1 VQNIQR
7 RDGERVVWV
16 TADVVSDLMSDIN
29 TDMKDNFLPDVEKR
43 FPGLKVGVSG
53 NAESEERF
61 MGELVSLFA
70 IALFVMYALIAVA
83 FRSYWLPLLVM
94 TAIPFGFMGAVYGH
108 WLFGVSMAMFS
119 YFGIGAAAGVVVN
132 DNLVLV
138 DYVER
143 LRKEGKNAADA
154 VVTAG
159 VARFRPI
166 LLTSVTTFVGL
177 MPIMAERSTDAQFL
191 KPAVLS
197 LAFGVLFALFVSL
210 LMVPALYCVGDD
222 INAFLTRVKAWFRQ
236 QFGDGDEPTALES
249 GSSEPV
255 PSETIPVLPG
265 SQP

>member
-1 VQNIQR
+1 LLSLAEIEVATGVQNIDR

-16 TADVVSDLMSDIN
+16 TADVTGDLMSDIN
-29 TDMKDNFLPDVEKR
+29 TDMKDNFLPQIEKKY
-43 FPGLKVGVSG
+43 PGIKIGVSG
-53 NAESEERF
+53 NAESEELF
-61 MGELVSLFA
+61 MSELVSLFG

-138 DYVER
+138 DYVGR
-143 LRKEGKNAADA
+143 LRQQGQNALEA

-222 INAFLTRVKAWFRQ
+222 LRALLQSLKQRVRLKWA
-236 QFGDGDEPTALES
+236 GES
-249 GSSEPV
+249 PAVSSAQNQLAP
-255 PSETIPVLPG
+255 
-265 SQP
+265 